1 MSNEP
6 LDDRTEDAYQMI
18 KTATDVLARQLLAQL
33 GESPEAI
40 RGAGLVVA
48 MLGNALARTEDADP
62 GLTMSFVLSTLVS
75 CAEVLGTQP

>member
-1 MSNEP
+1 MSDEP
-6 LDDRTEDAYQMI
+6 ISQDTEDTYQMV
-18 KTATDVLARQLLAQL
+18 KAATDILARRLLAEL

-40 RGAGLVVA
+40 RGARLVVA